1 MTDSDST
8 YFCSELL
15 REILLKLPV
24 KSLIRFTVVCKS
36 WHSFITSFPFISAH
50 LVQTPRSNTIL
61 VRRFDR
67 TRKRENYSLFQDS
80 KNRPFSLDF
89 TSELNFP
96 FKSNLGYFKIVGSC
110 NGIVCLYDDLLGQ
123 LRSLVLWN
131 PSIHKFISIPMPSIK
146 PQWPHMCVLGFGAD
160 LPETDD
166 FKLVKLVYHMNDGF
180 VYSGPPEIEIYSI
193 NSGVWRRV
201 VGVEIKNCMVK
212 FLSPQAFVNG
222 VVHWIASDVVVNGG
236 DLWSLVKTFSI
247 ADEVFGEIMLPDAL
261 VGVTTMNLSIML
273 FEESVAVV
281 KYGSEIGGDSCE
293 VWVMKQYGVLESW
306 SRLYHINLVAG
317 MEKVVGFRN
326 NGEVLFST
334 RRNDLVS
341 YDPNS
346 GRNMSLGIQGISSLF
361 YVQNY
366 RESLI
371 MFNRNNVSSGGF
383 LGGME
388 VYGLNE

>member
-1 MTDSDST
+1 
-8 YFCSELL
+8 
-15 REILLKLPV
+15 
-24 KSLIRFTVVCKS
+24 
-36 WHSFITSFPFISAH
+36 
-50 LVQTPRSNTIL
+50 
-61 VRRFDR
+61 
-67 TRKRENYSLFQDS
+67 
-80 KNRPFSLDF
+80 
-89 TSELNFP
+89 
-96 FKSNLGYFKIVGSC
+96 
-110 NGIVCLYDDLLGQ
+110 
-123 LRSLVLWN
+123 
-131 PSIHKFISIPMPSIK
+131 MPLIK

-201 VGVEIKNCMVK
+201 VGIEIKN
-212 FLSPQAFVNG
+212 F
-222 VVHWIASDVVVNGG
+222 
-236 DLWSLVKTFSI
+236 KTFSI
-247 ADEVFGEIMLPDAL
+247 ADELFGEIMLPDAL
-261 VGVTTMNLSIML
+261 VGVTTTNLLIML
-273 FEESVAVV
+273 FEESLLVV
-281 KYGSEIGGDSCE
+281 KYGSEMGGDSCE

-317 MEKVVGFRN
+317 MEKVTGFRN

-346 GRNMSLGIQGISSLF
+346 GRNTSLGIQGISPLF

-371 MFNRNNVSSGGF
+371 LFNRNNVSSGGF